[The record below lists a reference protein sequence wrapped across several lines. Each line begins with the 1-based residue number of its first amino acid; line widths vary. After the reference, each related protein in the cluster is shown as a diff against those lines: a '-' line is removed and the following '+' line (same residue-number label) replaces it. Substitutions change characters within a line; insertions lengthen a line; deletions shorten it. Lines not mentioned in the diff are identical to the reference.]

1 MKLYTKK
8 PIRFHDFP
16 EIANIDRGK
25 GEGWWERGRRE
36 RGREQGSENMQLTF
50 QLSSTWLL
58 PGTPKCNSQEQIYLG
73 SLVNEF
79 IILKNYFNGNLHIQ
93 VSVWRQCLLRVPA
106 RGHWPLL
113 ELGAGAGKAMFSFG
127 SHQTDSCPSLASLLP
142 YFSLWAL
149 LDQQEVALLWTFVQL
164 GKFSNINCCK

>member
-25 GEGWWERGRRE
+25 GEGGWKRGRRE
-36 RGREQGSENMQLTF
+36 RGREQGSKNMQLTF

-79 IILKNYFNGNLHIQ
+79 IILKNSFNGHLYTR
-93 VSVWRQCLLRVPA
+93 VSVWRQCLLSVPA
-106 RGHWPLL
+106 WGHWPLL
-113 ELGAGAGKAMFSFG
+113 EPEARAGKAVFRHWGIS
-127 SHQTDSCPSLASLLP
+127 DSLPSLAALLP
-142 YFSLWAL
+142 YFSLGAL

-164 GKFSNINCCK
+164 PKFFKH